1 MSAHAEVMD
10 LVAQM
15 KSAEQPFVLATVVR
29 TVSVTA
35 AKAGAKAIIRPDGT
49 IVAGWIGGGCAR
61 GAVLKAAREA
71 LLDGEPRMVSVQPE
85 NLLAEL
91 GVKPGDN
98 REGIRFASNMCPSKG
113 TMDIFVEPVLPHPS
127 LVIFGASPVAMS
139 LAAQARQ
146 LGYHVTL
153 AAPAADIAA
162 EPDAHV
168 IVDGFAPRYL
178 NEARRFVVVSTQ
190 GKGDEAAL
198 RAALAIKAE
207 YHAFVGSRRKMAAL
221 REKLVAGGIAREA
234 IDRVKAPA
242 GLDLGAITP
251 EEIAMSILAEITVER
266 RRGQR
271 AANPVP
277 ANKDSTMQMNDSQR
291 IPAPKEKVWAALN
304 DPEILKQCIPGCQSL
319 DMSSADRDDRDR
331 RVQGR
336 AGEGDLRR
344 QGDAVRSRSAE
355 QLSDFGRGLRR
366 RCRLCKRRRA
376 VRLEAEGPDVTV
388 LHYDVDAQIGG
399 KLAQLGSRLID
410 STAKKLAGEFFAS
423 FGQVVGGTAAAPAEA
438 APKGWLGKLTGAV

>member
-1 MSAHAEVMD
+1 MGRPMTAHVEVMD

-15 KSAEQPFVLATVVR
+15 KAAEQAFVLATVVR

-71 LLDGEPRMVSVQPE
+71 LADGEPRMVSVQPE
-85 NLLAEL
+85 DLLAEL
-91 GVKPGDN
+91 GVKPGEN
-98 REGIRFASNMCPSKG
+98 RDGIRFASNMCPSKG

-153 AAPAADIAA
+153 AAPAADLVAV
-162 EPDAHV
+162 PDADAL
-168 IVDGFAPRYL
+168 VDGFALGRIASGAALHRGLDPGQGRRGGA
-178 NEARRFVVVSTQ
+178 ARRGRDAT
-190 GKGDEAAL
+190 
-198 RAALAIKAE
+198 AE
-207 YHAFVGSRRKMAAL
+207 YRAFVGSRRKMAAL
-221 REKLVAGGIAREA
+221 REKLVAQGVDASA

-271 AANPVP
+271 
-277 ANKDSTMQMNDSQR
+277 
-291 IPAPKEKVWAALN
+291 IPK
-304 DPEILKQCIPGCQSL
+304 
-319 DMSSADRDDRDR
+319 
-331 RVQGR
+331 
-336 AGEGDLRR
+336 
-344 QGDAVRSRSAE
+344 
-355 QLSDFGRGLRR
+355 
-366 RCRLCKRRRA
+366 
-376 VRLEAEGPDVTV
+376 
-388 LHYDVDAQIGG
+388 
-399 KLAQLGSRLID
+399 
-410 STAKKLAGEFFAS
+410 
-423 FGQVVGGTAAAPAEA
+423 
-438 APKGWLGKLTGAV
+438 

>member
-1 MSAHAEVMD
+1 MTAHVEVMD

-15 KSAEQPFVLATVVR
+15 KAAEQAFVLATVVR

-71 LLDGEPRMVSVQPE
+71 LADGEPRMVSVQPE

-91 GVKPGDN
+91 GVKPGEN
-98 REGIRFASNMCPSKG
+98 RDGVRFASNMCPSKG

-127 LVIFGASPVAMS
+127 LVILGASPVALS
-139 LAAQARQ
+139 LATQARQ

-153 AAPAADIAA
+153 AAPASDLST

-168 IVDGFAPRYL
+168 VIDGLEPRYL
-178 NEARRFVVVSTQ
+178 NDARRFVVVSTQ

-198 RAALAIKAE
+198 KAAVAIDAA
-207 YHAFVGSRRKMAAL
+207 YHAFVGSSRKMATL
-221 REKLVAGGIAREA
+221 REKLVANGVDATA

-271 AANPVP
+271 
-277 ANKDSTMQMNDSQR
+277 
-291 IPAPKEKVWAALN
+291 L
-304 DPEILKQCIPGCQSL
+304 
-319 DMSSADRDDRDR
+319 
-331 RVQGR
+331 
-336 AGEGDLRR
+336 
-344 QGDAVRSRSAE
+344 
-355 QLSDFGRGLRR
+355 
-366 RCRLCKRRRA
+366 
-376 VRLEAEGPDVTV
+376 
-388 LHYDVDAQIGG
+388 
-399 KLAQLGSRLID
+399 
-410 STAKKLAGEFFAS
+410 
-423 FGQVVGGTAAAPAEA
+423 AAPESRVDKA
-438 APKGWLGKLTGAV
+438 

>member
-1 MSAHAEVMD
+1 MGAHVEVMD

-15 KSAEQPFVLATVVR
+15 KAAEQAFVLATVVR

-49 IVAGWIGGGCAR
+49 IVAGWIGGGCAK

-71 LLDGEPRMVSVQPE
+71 LADGEPRMVSVRPE

-91 GVKPGDN
+91 GVKPGET
-98 REGIRFASNMCPSKG
+98 REGVRFASNMCPSKG

-127 LVIFGASPVAMS
+127 LVILGASPVAMS

-153 AAPAADIAA
+153 AAPAADLTAA
-162 EPDAHV
+162 PDADV
-168 IVDGFAPRYL
+168 VVDGFEPRAL
-178 NEARRFVVVSTQ
+178 TNARRFVVVSTQ

-198 RAALAIKAE
+198 KQALAIEAA
-207 YHAFVGSRRKMAAL
+207 YHAFVGSKRKMAVL
-221 REKLVAGGIAREA
+221 RDKLVAAGLDPAA

-271 AANPVP
+271 DTIHA
-277 ANKDSTMQMNDSQR
+277 
-291 IPAPKEKVWAALN
+291 
-304 DPEILKQCIPGCQSL
+304 
-319 DMSSADRDDRDR
+319 
-331 RVQGR
+331 
-336 AGEGDLRR
+336 
-344 QGDAVRSRSAE
+344 SRS
-355 QLSDFGRGLRR
+355 
-366 RCRLCKRRRA
+366 
-376 VRLEAEGPDVTV
+376 
-388 LHYDVDAQIGG
+388 
-399 KLAQLGSRLID
+399 
-410 STAKKLAGEFFAS
+410 
-423 FGQVVGGTAAAPAEA
+423 
-438 APKGWLGKLTGAV
+438 